1 MVLKVLIVKVYNM
14 NNKSSTICFPS
25 YTFLIIEFRGRHGRD
40 RMVVGFPTTCASVP
54 ITTNVVSSNPV
65 HGEVYSI
72 QHYMI
77 KFVSDLRE
85 VGGFHWVL
93 RFPPHIKLTAT
104 I

>member
-65 HGEVYSI
+65 HGEVYPI
-72 QHYMI
+72 QLY
-77 KFVSDLRE
+77 LAC
-85 VGGFHWVL
+85 GGMLVFSCQLVFIHQYN
-93 RFPPHIKLTAT
+93 
-104 I
+104 